1 VEKISMTDRT
11 DEEIIEQIK
20 HIIET
25 NVKPAVA
32 SHGGVIDFVSYKDG
46 HLDLILGGA
55 CSGCASSTITL
66 KMGVEN
72 MVKHYVPEVKTISA
86 EDDPNSTVDPYYT
99 MDPFMERW
107 DEYEE
112 LVDDTDKRKV

>member
-1 VEKISMTDRT
+1 MRNDTEV
-11 DEEIIEQIK
+11 IEQIK

-32 SHGGVIDFVSYKDG
+32 SHGGVIDFVSYEDG
-46 HLDLILGGA
+46 HLKLILGGA

-72 MVKHYVPEVKTISA
+72 MVKHYVPEVHTITA
-86 EDDPNSTVDPYYT
+86 EDDPNSTVDPYYA
-99 MDPFMERW
+99 MDPFMDRW
-107 DEYEE
+107 DQYDYEDN
-112 LVDDTDKRKV
+112 DDTTS

>member
-1 VEKISMTDRT
+1 MAERSK
-11 DEEIIEQIK
+11 EEIVEQIK

-32 SHGGVIDFVSYKDG
+32 SHGGVIDFVDYDEG
-46 HLDLILGGA
+46 HLKLILGGA

-72 MVKHYVPEVKTISA
+72 MVKHYVPEVTMITA
-86 EDDPNSTVDPYYT
+86 EDDPNSTVDPYY
-99 MDPFMERW
+99 MSDPFMERW
-107 DEYEE
+107 DEY
-112 LVDDTDKRKV
+112 DY

>member
-1 VEKISMTDRT
+1 MTDRT
-11 DEEIIEQIK
+11 DEEIITQIK

-32 SHGGVIDFVSYKDG
+32 NHGGVIDFVSYEDG
-46 HLDLILGGA
+46 HLKLILGGA

-72 MVKHYVPEVKTISA
+72 MVKHYVPEVQTITA
-86 EDDPNSTVDPYYT
+86 EDDPNSTVDPYYA
-99 MDPFMERW
+99 MDPLMDHW
-107 DEYEE
+107 DEYDLEDH
-112 LVDDTDKRKV
+112 DDTTS